1 MKSAVSATLRTMSN
15 VKKLNKIMSQIS
27 VFTHVNGYFLICSLH
42 FYMDYLPMLLAFCRL
57 EFSDVE
63 TKQDA

>member
-27 VFTHVNGYFLICSLH
+27 VFTHVNGYFLIYSLH
-42 FYMDYLPMLLAFCRL
+42 FYMDYLPM
-57 EFSDVE
+57 
-63 TKQDA
+63 